1 MNRTVLVTGA
11 SRGIGYETARVFL
24 EAGDRV
30 VLNYLPTPGP
40 CSALGAEFPGR
51 ALPVRADVSRRE
63 AVRQMLWKARERF
76 GPLDILINNAGIA
89 QQKQFQDITDD
100 DWNQMLGVDLTG
112 VFLCCQEALPDFLA
126 EKSGVILNISSIWGL
141 CGASCEVHYSAAKA
155 AVIGLTKALAK
166 ELGPSGI
173 RVNCIAPGAV
183 DTGMNAHLGADTLDA
198 VREETPLGRL
208 GTPREIAETAL
219 FLASDSAAFL
229 TGQVISPNGGLV
241 I

>member
-1 MNRTVLVTGA
+1 M
-11 SRGIGYETARVFL
+11 
-24 EAGDRV
+24 
-30 VLNYLPTPGP
+30 
-40 CSALGAEFPGR
+40 
-51 ALPVRADVSRRE
+51 
-63 AVRQMLWKARERF
+63 
-76 GPLDILINNAGIA
+76 
-89 QQKQFQDITDD
+89 
-100 DWNQMLGVDLTG
+100 
-112 VFLCCQEALPDFLA
+112 
-126 EKSGVILNISSIWGL
+126 ILNISSIWGL